1 MATRDLTRKFV
12 DYRTTAKIIGRNS
25 LSPLSGYTMDSGLLE
40 DANRDGNTGWAAAR
54 LQLPPAWVDLVDRVD
69 ALTAQ
74 LEAKMK
80 ELEALHRK
88 RLLVGFDDSEAAKE
102 RDIDYMTQ
110 EITATFREAESILK
124 QLGGGE
130 RSEGGT
136 ERVVTRNVQK
146 SMAKRIQGL
155 SIEFRKTQK
164 HYMAQLKA
172 QKAGAGGAPFFDFL
186 SAEHGGAG
194 GLLEIERKM
203 REEGGIEGGFTP
215 EQLAVLEEQEA
226 VTAERDQ
233 EIQHIA
239 RSIEELSQ
247 IFKELAVL
255 VIDQGT
261 VLDRIDF
268 NMEQVVEHTK
278 EGVHQLVRAE
288 ENQKS
293 AKATRCIVCLLCAIF
308 VMILILIIKHR

>member
-1 MATRDLTRKFV
+1 M
-12 DYRTTAKIIGRNS
+12 
-25 LSPLSGYTMDSGLLE
+25 
-40 DANRDGNTGWAAAR
+40 
-54 LQLPPAWVDLVDRVD
+54 QLPPAWVDLVDRVD

-110 EITATFREAESILK
+110 EITAMLREAESVLK
-124 QLGGGE
+124 QLGGGG
-130 RSEGGT
+130 SEGGT

-155 SIEFRKTQK
+155 SIEFRQTQK

-172 QKAGAGGAPFFDFL
+172 QKAGAAPFFDFL
-186 SAEHGGAG
+186 SADHGA
-194 GLLEIERKM
+194 GLLEMERRT
-203 REEGGIEGGFTP
+203 REEGGMQGGFTP

-308 VMILILIIKHR
+308 VMILILVIKHR